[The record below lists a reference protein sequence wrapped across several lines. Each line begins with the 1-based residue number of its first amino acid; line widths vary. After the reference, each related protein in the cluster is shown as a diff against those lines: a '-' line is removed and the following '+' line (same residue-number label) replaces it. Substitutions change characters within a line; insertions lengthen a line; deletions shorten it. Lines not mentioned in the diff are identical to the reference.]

1 MKISKSGDMISML
14 GKPSKNRWGF
24 EISMLCLFHH
34 TYATSWTNFDTS
46 NIERSCDYDRPSPP
60 PGPPSDNSSISASDF
75 WEGSLRGECTLAYCW
90 IWNKTR
96 YYKYSCF
103 GVLVFGQDGKFA
115 FWGTTSKQCWTFWHQ
130 ELETANLAHGHF
142 GTRTIWQNLL
152 NLSCQE
158 FNPIDW
164 GLRGKKL
171 FLLDFI
177 KVSGK

>member
-1 MKISKSGDMISML
+1 MRISKSGDMISML

-90 IWNKTR
+90 IWKKNTLLQVFLLWSVGLWSR
-96 YYKYSCF
+96 WQICF
-103 GVLVFGQDGKFA
+103 LRNNLKGVLD
-115 FWGTTSKQCWTFWHQ
+115 
-130 ELETANLAHGHF
+130 NLAPRIRNGQF
-142 GTRTIWQNLL
+142 GTRTFWYPDNLAK
-152 NLSCQE
+152 
-158 FNPIDW
+158 FNE
-164 GLRGKKL
+164 LKL
-171 FLLDFI
+171 PRI
-177 KVSGK
+177 